1 MGRETEGVRSTV
13 SARLSELP
21 ASTIATPLAKHR
33 IREQKSRE
41 KSFNM
46 GFLRG
51 RSTSTGLKG
60 RSTSEPANFD
70 VKFGQPD
77 VTANLNRIA
86 GKNDEVDSGE
96 WAVTE

>member
-1 MGRETEGVRSTV
+1 
-13 SARLSELP
+13 
-21 ASTIATPLAKHR
+21 
-33 IREQKSRE
+33 
-41 KSFNM
+41 M
-46 GFLRG
+46 GFLRA

-77 VTANLNRIA
+77 VTANMNRIA

-96 WAVTE
+96 RAVTE